1 MDPRV
6 DEIASALRGSRKYAT
21 LTASALQRI
30 AAWAL
35 QRHPTTRAAL
45 QAARSKLHQ
54 AYGAYLTPG
63 NLTAVERMVAALPMP
78 AARDAVVEA
87 SRAVLARH
95 ASSAE
100 RLGFLSDLYPRLLG
114 PPLDLPHVRRILDLA
129 CGLHPLALPWMGLS
143 PETEYCAYDIDERL
157 MRAVGQF
164 LMKVGQTGRAE
175 ARDLMAWPVTP
186 ALPAADVVLL
196 LKTVPCFERQERG
209 ASLRLL
215 QSLEAP
221 CVIVSFPARSLG
233 GREKGMREQY
243 EELALDLARGLR
255 ARMEPVAIPTETFY
269 RLWR

>member
-6 DEIASALRGSRKYAT
+6 GEIASALRGSRKYAT
-21 LTASALQRI
+21 LTEGVLQRI

-35 QRHPTTRAAL
+35 QRHHTTKAAL
-45 QAARSKLHQ
+45 QAARGKLHQ

-63 NLTAVERMVAALPMP
+63 NLTTTERMVAALPAP
-78 AARDAVVEA
+78 AARDAVAQA
-87 SRAVLARH
+87 SRAILARH

-114 PPLDLPHVRRILDLA
+114 PPLDLTRVRRILDLA

-157 MRAVGQF
+157 MRAIGQY
-164 LMKVGQTGRAE
+164 LTKAGQSGRAE
-175 ARDLMAWPVTP
+175 ARDLMAWPGTP

-196 LKTVPCFERQERG
+196 LKTVPCFERQESG

-243 EELALDLARGLR
+243 QETAANLARGLG
-255 ARMEPVAIPTETFY
+255 ARMERLGFPTETFY